1 MGALLQHQDL
11 SVLGITQIQEK
22 DGFSPP
28 HHHLFFPPFLL
39 AEAQH
44 SSIDFRC
51 ISKEGPD
58 PKLTEVNQNLSVDLT
73 GFGLVPK

>member
-1 MGALLQHQDL
+1 MKHLGALFEHQDL
-11 SVLGITQIQEK
+11 SVLGTVQIKQK
-22 DGFSPP
+22 DNPSP
-28 HHHLFFPPFLL
+28 FFLL
-39 AEAQH
+39 AEAQC

>member
-1 MGALLQHQDL
+1 MVPFLPQ
-11 SVLGITQIQEK
+11 TP
-22 DGFSPP
+22 F
-28 HHHLFFPPFLL
+28 FFPPFLL

-44 SSIDFRC
+44 NSIDFKC

>member
-1 MGALLQHQDL
+1 M
-11 SVLGITQIQEK
+11 V
-22 DGFSPP
+22 SPP
-28 HHHLFFPPFLL
+28 PPFLL

>member
-1 MGALLQHQDL
+1 MKHLGALFEHQDL
-11 SVLGITQIQEK
+11 SVLGTLQTKQK
-22 DGFSPP
+22 DNPSP
-28 HHHLFFPPFLL
+28 FFLL
-39 AEAQH
+39 AEAQF

>member
-1 MGALLQHQDL
+1 M
-11 SVLGITQIQEK
+11 VP
-22 DGFSPP
+22 SPP
-28 HHHLFFPPFLL
+28 HTHFFFSPFLL

-44 SSIDFRC
+44 NSIDFRC